1 MDFMMDK
8 ESGGYLVLI
17 LFILK
22 QEKSLPS
29 NKSKRR
35 ELRADF
41 TANYYMNCKSRI
53 KISISSKFFEWN
65 FY

>member
-8 ESGGYLVLI
+8 ESDGYLVLI

-41 TANYYMNCKSRI
+41 TVITWTVNHG
-53 KISISSKFFEWN
+53 
-65 FY
+65 

>member
-1 MDFMMDK
+1 MMDK
-8 ESGGYLVLI
+8 ELDGYLVLI

-22 QEKSLPS
+22 QEKFLPS

-41 TANYYMNCKSRI
+41 TTNYYMNCKSR
-53 KISISSKFFEWN
+53 KEISISSKFFE
-65 FY
+65 